1 MSVTEVPEAE
11 APDQIAS
18 RRDEIHRIA
27 AATEG
32 RRKVYSKIALS
43 ICSVFLVIAIIPLIS
58 VLAYTVQR
66 GIHAWSVDFFSQL
79 PTPAGIPGGGIWNAI
94 VGSLI
99 IDGIAAAVAIPF
111 GLVAGL
117 FLAESD
123 GRIAG
128 VIRFAADVLSGVP
141 SIIIGIF
148 AYIVLV
154 KTLGHFS
161 AIAGSF
167 AIGVLMLPII
177 MRASETAIRSVPAT
191 LTEAGLSLGARHG
204 TISGRVI
211 LPAALPGL
219 ITGVLLAVA
228 RGVGETAPLLFTVIG
243 SEYFATNPTQPM
255 AALPLVVYQD
265 GIQAY
270 PDLQLRAWGT
280 ALFLILV
287 VLVLSVG
294 SRLVAA
300 RIRRVKR

>member
-1 MSVTEVPEAE
+1 MTMTEL
-11 APDQIAS
+11 PDRNLV
-18 RRDEIHRIA
+18 RRDEIQKL
-27 AATEG
+27 ATASEN
-32 RRKVYSKIALS
+32 RRKIYSKIGLTICGLFLLIAL
-43 ICSVFLVIAIIPLIS
+43 IPLVS
-58 VLAYTVQR
+58 VLAYTIQR
-66 GIHAWSVDFFSQL
+66 GVHAWSVDFFSKL

-111 GLVAGL
+111 GIACGL

-123 GRIAG
+123 GPIVG
-128 VIRFAADVLSGVP
+128 TVRFATDVLSGVP
-141 SIIIGIF
+141 SIILGIF
-148 AYIVLV
+148 AYIILV
-154 KTLGHFS
+154 TSIGHFS
-161 AIAGSF
+161 AVAGSF

-177 MRASETAIRSVPAT
+177 IRASETAIRSVPST
-191 LTEAGLSLGARHG
+191 LREAGLSLGSRHS
-204 TISGRVI
+204 TVSRRVI

-243 SEYFATNPTQPM
+243 SEYFATNPTQPI
-255 AALPLVVYQD
+255 AALPLVVYGD

-280 ALFLILV
+280 ALFLICV

-294 SRLVAA
+294 SRLIAA
-300 RIRRVKR
+300 RLGRIKR

>member
-1 MSVTEVPEAE
+1 MTLTEI
-11 APDQIAS
+11 PDPNLA
-18 RRDEIHRIA
+18 RRDEIQKIA
-27 AATEG
+27 TASEH
-32 RRKVYSKIALS
+32 RRKIYSKVALTICGLFLLIAL
-43 ICSVFLVIAIIPLIS
+43 VPLVS

-66 GIHAWSVDFFSQL
+66 GVHAWSVDFFTKL

-99 IDGIAAAVAIPF
+99 IDGIAAVVAIPF
-111 GLVAGL
+111 GIVCGL
-117 FLAESD
+117 FLAESE
-123 GRIAG
+123 GPIAST
-128 VIRFAADVLSGVP
+128 IRFIADVLSGVP

-154 KTLGHFS
+154 TTLGHFS
-161 AIAGSF
+161 AVAGSF

-177 MRASETAIRSVPAT
+177 IRASETAIRSVPGT
-191 LTEAGLSLGARHG
+191 LREAGLSLGSRRS
-204 TISGRVI
+204 TVSRRVI

-243 SEYFATNPTQPM
+243 SEYFASNPTQPM
-255 AALPLVVYQD
+255 AALPLVVYGD

-300 RIRRVKR
+300 RLRRVKR

>member
-1 MSVTEVPEAE
+1 MSVTE
-11 APDQIAS
+11 APDQIMA
-18 RRDEIHRIA
+18 RRDEIHRLA
-27 AATEG
+27 VASER
-32 RRKVYSKIALS
+32 RRKIYSKIALT
-43 ICSVFLVIAIIPLIS
+43 ICTLFLIIAIIPLIS

-66 GIHAWSVDFFSQL
+66 GIHAWSVAFFSKL

-99 IDGIAAAVAIPF
+99 IDGIAAAAAIPF

-117 FLAESD
+117 FLAQSD

-177 MRASETAIRSVPAT
+177 IRASETAIRSVPAT
-191 LTEAGLSLGARHG
+191 LNEAGLSLGARRA
-204 TISGRVI
+204 SVSWRVI

-219 ITGVLLAVA
+219 ITGVILAVA

-280 ALFLILV
+280 ALFLICV
-287 VLVLSVG
+287 VLVLSIG
-294 SRLVAA
+294 SRLIAA
-300 RIRRVKR
+300 RLGRTKR

>member
-1 MSVTEVPEAE
+1 MSVTE
-11 APDQIAS
+11 APDQIMA
-18 RRDEIHRIA
+18 RRDEIHRLA
-27 AATEG
+27 VASER
-32 RRKVYSKIALS
+32 RRKIYSKIALT
-43 ICSVFLVIAIIPLIS
+43 ICTLFLIIAIIPLIS

-66 GIHAWSVDFFSQL
+66 GIHAWSVAFFSKL

-99 IDGIAAAVAIPF
+99 IDGIAAAAAIPF

-117 FLAESD
+117 FLAQSD

-177 MRASETAIRSVPAT
+177 IRASETAIRSVPAT
-191 LTEAGLSLGARHG
+191 LNEAGLSLGARRA
-204 TISGRVI
+204 SVSWRVI

-219 ITGVLLAVA
+219 ITGVILAVA

-280 ALFLILV
+280 ALFLICV

-294 SRLVAA
+294 SRLIAA
-300 RIRRVKR
+300 RLGRTKR